1 VHPRIKKV
9 IYEIKMN
16 EELVGYLA
24 GFTIRKGPIKIF
36 ASPFPGWTT
45 AYMGPLLDKRVPQR
59 LFFKEF
65 E

>member
-1 VHPRIKKV
+1 
-9 IYEIKMN
+9 MN
-16 EELVGYLA
+16 EEVVGYLA

-59 LFFKEF
+59 LFSRNLNNL
-65 E
+65 